1 MKEELK
7 KIKMRGTYQELV
19 ESIMDINANLSHI
32 MPLHPGRQTQIELIR
47 DQLQRLT
54 MVLHGLFKKLGE
66 FAKD

>member
-1 MKEELK
+1 VKEELK